1 MTDGMIEKTAG
12 SGTGGCGGGG
22 DGGLSPASPSR
33 EAEPVAPAS
42 APARAP
48 GKAKHDIWNLPNL
61 LTMLR
66 FPASPLILWL
76 ILQWD
81 TVAHATPEG
90 TEPRYQV
97 WVAIGIA
104 VTCMVVFLS
113 DLFDGKVA
121 RKYNIVSDFGKIM
134 DPIADSTFFVTLL
147 VAYTVSER
155 LHIPVWFPMLV
166 FYREVAIQAMRRI
179 AAARGVVLAAGWSG
193 KAKMVIQSVAM
204 AVFGVAMLLQ
214 DFRLVSLG
222 EGTVRAVC
230 FWTSLLV
237 VVVNLLSLAEYL
249 LHFPQYMKAA
259 LLKASPSASL
269 SASAV
274 TVPPAV
280 TGTTGVPPAGTSS
293 AGTCSA
299 STSSA
304 GESSTG
310 TCSAGESST
319 GTLSASALSPN
330 TPGTGS
336 APAPS
341 PPTGADHA

>member
-1 MTDGMIEKTAG
+1 MTDTPTDTTP
-12 SGTGGCGGGG
+12 GT
-22 DGGLSPASPSR
+22 STPASGSR
-33 EAEPVAPAS
+33 HS
-42 APARAP
+42 
-48 GKAKHDIWNLPNL
+48 IWNAPNI

-81 TVAHATPEG
+81 TVAHATPAG

-104 VTCMVVFLS
+104 ITCIIVFLS
-113 DLFDGKVA
+113 DLFDGRVA
-121 RKYNIVSDFGKIM
+121 RRYNIVSDFGKIM

-193 KAKMVIQSVAM
+193 KAKMVIQSIAM
-204 AVFGVAMLLQ
+204 AVFGVALLIQ
-214 DFRLVSLG
+214 DFRLLDLG
-222 EGTVRAVC
+222 EGTVGAVC

-237 VVVNLLSLAEYL
+237 VIVNLLSLAEYL

-259 LLKASPSASL
+259 KANAPSP
-269 SASAV
+269 
-274 TVPPAV
+274 TPAP
-280 TGTTGVPPAGTSS
+280 GS
-293 AGTCSA
+293 
-299 STSSA
+299 
-304 GESSTG
+304 
-310 TCSAGESST
+310 
-319 GTLSASALSPN
+319 N
-330 TPGTGS
+330 TPGTGCATGC
-336 APAPS
+336 APDAPPPDPS
-341 PPTGADHA
+341 PNTGTPHA